1 MSQSASKL
9 SNSLPAGHGAVTDS
23 VDPVFPL
30 RWFYNQAEK
39 PLPAVQ
45 ELDSEALPQPY
56 RDLLFHDRDM
66 TSTLKRFHRA
76 DRIWVQ
82 ALKRERQGDLYHRL
96 VVLRIPDSAAAS
108 AAGSDSNSD
117 VQDPASGRPVE
128 FGAIR
133 IHLDRFP
140 GVARDWILEESKP
153 LGRILLDAKIA
164 YVSRPER
171 FFKTVTDNWIGS
183 ALQMEEGQVV
193 YGRCNVLWDGNSPG
207 LALAEIVEILPFS

>member
-1 MSQSASKL
+1 MSQSASNL

-30 RWFYNQAEK
+30 RWFYDQFEK

-45 ELDSEALPQPY
+45 ELDSEALPKPY

-66 TSTLKRFHRA
+66 TSTLKRVHRA
-76 DRIWVQ
+76 ERIWVQ
-82 ALKRERQGDLYHRL
+82 ALERERQGDLYYRL
-96 VVLRIPDSAAAS
+96 VVLRIPDAAAV
-108 AAGSDSNSD
+108 SDSNSD
-117 VQDPASGRPVE
+117 DKDTACGRPVE

-140 GVARDWILEESKP
+140 AEARDWILEESKP

-193 YGRCNVLWDGNSPG
+193 YGRCNVLWDGDSPG
-207 LALAEIVEILPFS
+207 SALAEIVEILPSS

>member
-1 MSQSASKL
+1 MSQSASNI
-9 SNSLPAGHGAVTDS
+9 SNSLPAGRGVVTDS
-23 VDPVFPL
+23 VDPDFPL
-30 RWFYNQAEK
+30 RWFYNQAAK
-39 PLPAVQ
+39 PLPAFE

-56 RDLLFHDRDM
+56 RDLLSHDRDM

-76 DRIWVQ
+76 ERIWVQ
-82 ALKRERQGDLYHRL
+82 ALERKLQGDLYHRL
-96 VVLRIPDSAAAS
+96 VVLRIPDADSAS
-108 AAGSDSNSD
+108 ASGSDSNSD
-117 VQDPASGRPVE
+117 DQDPACGRPVE

-140 GVARDWILEESKP
+140 AVARDWILEESKP
-153 LGRILLDAKIA
+153 LGKILLDAKIA

>member
-9 SNSLPAGHGAVTDS
+9 SNSLPAGHAAVTDS

-39 PLPAVQ
+39 RLPAVE

-76 DRIWVQ
+76 ERIWVQ
-82 ALKRERQGDLYHRL
+82 ALARERQGDLYHRL
-96 VVLRIPDSAAAS
+96 VVLRITSPSPS
-108 AAGSDSNSD
+108 GSDSTSD
-117 VQDPASGRPVE
+117 DQDPACGRPVE

-140 GVARDWILEESKP
+140 ALARDWILEESKP

-207 LALAEIVEILPFS
+207 LALAEIVEILPLS

>member
-1 MSQSASKL
+1 MSQSASNL
-9 SNSLPAGHGAVTDS
+9 SNSLPAGLGTVTNS

-30 RWFYNQAEK
+30 RWFYDQAEK

-45 ELDSEALPQPY
+45 ELDSETLPQPY

-76 DRIWVQ
+76 ERIWVQ
-82 ALKRERQGDLYHRL
+82 ALERERQGDLYHRL
-96 VVLRIPDSAAAS
+96 VVLRIPDTAS
-108 AAGSDSNSD
+108 KLSSGEK
-117 VQDPASGRPVE
+117 DPACGRPVE

-140 GVARDWILEESKP
+140 ALARDWILEESKP

-171 FFKTVTDNWIGS
+171 FFETVTDNWIGP
-183 ALQMEEGQVV
+183 ALQMEEGRVV
-193 YGRCNVLWDGNSPG
+193 YGRCNVLWDGNSPD
-207 LALAEIVEILPFS
+207 LALAEIVEILPCS